1 MAKATKKTN
10 GGHGDYSTRKSIFD
24 WVNSKYGDGSI
35 MVLGDQTAMDV
46 ETIST
51 GSLSLDKAL
60 GGGMPRGR
68 IVEVF
73 GKESSG
79 KTTLALQVAAAAQM
93 QGGNVSMIDA
103 EHAFDPNWARRLGVN
118 PDTMAV
124 CQPSSGE
131 EGLTVCEALVKGKH
145 DDVIII
151 DSVAALV
158 PQKELEGEIGDTHVA
173 LQARM
178 MSQALRKMTGSIN
191 GSRAVVIFINQIRTK
206 IGVTFGSP
214 NTTPGGTALKF
225 YCSQRIEIVNIG
237 GVKDG
242 EERIGHNVRAKVVKN
257 KVAPPFREGNFELMH
272 GVNDSPAG
280 ISVAGELIDMGKD
293 AKVVKQSGSWISF
306 GDTKLGQG
314 REKARAKL
322 NENPLLM
329 QEIQQA
335 IKSKPS

>member
-1 MAKATKKTN
+1 MAKSQSSKA
-10 GGHGDYSTRKSIFD
+10 DYSTRESIFN
-24 WVNSKYGDGSI
+24 WVNGKYGDGSI
-35 MVLGDQTAMDV
+35 MVLGDQKAMDV

-68 IVEVF
+68 IIEVF

-79 KTTLALQVAAAAQM
+79 KTTMALQVAAAAQKE
-93 QGGNVSMIDA
+93 GGNVSMIDA
-103 EHAFDPNWARRLGVN
+103 EHAFDPEWAKRLGVN

-131 EGLTVCEALVKGKH
+131 EGLTICEALVRGKH
-145 DDVIII
+145 DDVIIV

-158 PQKELEGEIGDTHVA
+158 PQKELEGEIGDSHVA

-178 MSQALRKMTGSIN
+178 MSQALRKMTGAIN
-191 GSRAVVIFINQIRTK
+191 GSRAVVIFINQIRQK
-206 IGVTFGSP
+206 IGVSFGSP
-214 NTTPGGTALKF
+214 NVTPGGTALKF
-225 YCSQRIEIVNIG
+225 YCSQRIEITNIG
-237 GVKDG
+237 GVKEG

-257 KVAPPFREGNFELMH
+257 KIAPPFREGNFELMH
-272 GVNDSPAG
+272 GVNGCPAG

-293 AKVVKQSGSWISF
+293 AKVIKQSGSWISF
-306 GDTKLGQG
+306 GDKKLGQG

-322 NENPLLM
+322 NENPDLM
-329 QEIQQA
+329 EEVKKA
-335 IKSKPS
+335 IAAKS